1 MPSRVLENLADLF
14 SALSHPNRIRIVQ
27 ALATAERDVTELHS
41 SLELSQ
47 SYVSQQLS
55 VLKNSGLVKVRRE
68 GHHAYYSLR
77 HDGLPKLIDQGLD
90 LVEED
95 IARARELE
103 KVIGAVRNH

>member
-1 MPSRVLENLADLF
+1 MPMRVLENLADVF

-27 ALATAERDVTELHS
+27 ILAHGERDVTELHS
-41 SLELSQ
+41 SLDLSQ

-77 HDGLPKLIDQGLD
+77 HEKLPQLINSGLD
-90 LVEED
+90 LIEQD

-103 KVIGAVRNH
+103 RVISSVRTP